1 MRGLSLA
8 HAFGSEEYIGCG
20 QFVYY
25 SWVPGI
31 SPKFLKPP
39 GYDCLVFL
47 RHQIIPICCM
57 LTINRRG
64 ALRTTRFPNCFAL
77 TAIRESGGASF

>member
-1 MRGLSLA
+1 MSAARDLTSVSAACAL
-8 HAFGSEEYIGCG
+8 
-20 QFVYY
+20 Y

-47 RHQIIPICCM
+47 CHQIIPICYM
-57 LTINRRG
+57 LAINRCD

-77 TAIRESGGASF
+77 TAIR

>member
-8 HAFGSEEYIGCG
+8 HAFGSEEIY
-20 QFVYY
+20 QLWPVRLLL
-25 SWVPGI
+25 WVPGI